1 MRLTN
6 KNIIVTAAAQGIGR
20 ATAIAFANEGANVI
34 ATDINVDKLKEISK
48 ENNEKNLKENYLKI
62 LQLFMPMVPHF
73 ASECLEEIDQKS
85 KYFWPKADQKL
96 LKKNVINIVVQING
110 KKRSLIQTQENLNEK
125 VLLSKIKEDK
135 LIDSEILKGNKF
147 LNKYATFLSN

>member
-1 MRLTN
+1 MFN
-6 KNIIVTAAAQGIGR
+6 Y
-20 ATAIAFANEGANVI
+20 NVI
-34 ATDINVDKLKEISK
+34 VANYHEIYNFFNKEISK

-135 LIDSEILKGNKF
+135 LISKYLVNKTIKRSIYIK
-147 LNKYATFLSN
+147 NKIINIII

>member
-1 MRLTN
+1 MYETYNYLIN
-6 KNIIVTAAAQGIGR
+6 YIQKN
-20 ATAIAFANEGANVI
+20 
-34 ATDINVDKLKEISK
+34 
-48 ENNEKNLKENYLKI
+48 KNLKNLKDNYKKI
-62 LQLFMPMVPHF
+62 LICFSPVIPHF

-135 LIDSEILKGNKF
+135 LISKYLVNKTIKRSIYIK
-147 LNKYATFLSN
+147 NKIINIII